1 MKLEKREITLNE
13 TDSLKDVYYTEKTL
27 LREYSARL
35 TLTTCQE
42 TKHELSA
49 LIEEV
54 TSDMEKAENLMQKSA
69 KNTALIGG

>member
-13 TDSLKDVYYTEKTL
+13 TDSLKDVYYLEKTL

-35 TLTTCQE
+35 ALAKCQE

-49 LIEEV
+49 LVKEV
-54 TSDMEKAENLMQKSA
+54 SEDMENVEKLTRKSAENC
-69 KNTALIGG
+69 ALIQ

>member
-13 TDSLKDVYYTEKTL
+13 ADSLKDVYYLEKTL

-35 TLTTCQE
+35 ALAKCQE

-49 LIEEV
+49 LVKEV
-54 TSDMEKAENLMQKSA
+54 TADMEQVEKWMQKSVE
-69 KNTALIGG
+69 NNALIGE

>member
-13 TDSLKDVYYTEKTL
+13 TDSLKDVYYLEKTL

-35 TLTTCQE
+35 ALAKCQE

-49 LIEEV
+49 LIEQV
-54 TSDMEKAENLMQKSA
+54 TQDMKTVESLIKKVV
-69 KNTALIGG
+69 KNNEGM

>member
-13 TDSLKDVYYTEKTL
+13 TDSLKDVYYLEKTL

-35 TLTTCQE
+35 ALAKCQE

-49 LIEEV
+49 MLKEV
-54 TSDMEKAENLMQKSA
+54 GEDMENVEKLMKKSA
-69 KNTALIGG
+69 KNCALIQ

>member
-13 TDSLKDVYYTEKTL
+13 ADSLKDVYYTEKTL

-35 TLTTCQE
+35 ALAKCQE

-49 LIEEV
+49 LVKEV
-54 TSDMEKAENLMQKSA
+54 TADMETVEKLMKKSA
-69 KNTALIGG
+69 KNNALLQ

>member
-13 TDSLKDVYYTEKTL
+13 TDSLKDVYYLEKTL

-35 TLTTCQE
+35 ALAKCQE

-49 LIEEV
+49 LVKEV
-54 TSDMEKAENLMQKSA
+54 TEDMEKVEKLMKESA
-69 KNTALIGG
+69 KNCALIG

>member
-13 TDSLKDVYYTEKTL
+13 ADSLKDVYYLEKTL

-35 TLTTCQE
+35 ALAKCQE

-49 LIEEV
+49 LVKEV
-54 TSDMEKAENLMQKSA
+54 TADMEQVEKRMQKSVE
-69 KNTALIGG
+69 NSALIGE

>member
-13 TDSLKDVYYTEKTL
+13 TDSLKDVYYLEKTL

-35 TLTTCQE
+35 ALAKCQE

-49 LIEEV
+49 LVNEV
-54 TSDMEKAENLMQKSA
+54 TEDMQNMEKLMKKSAENS
-69 KNTALIGG
+69 ALIQ

>member
-13 TDSLKDVYYTEKTL
+13 TDSLKDVYYLEKTL

-35 TLTTCQE
+35 ALAKCQE

-49 LIEEV
+49 LVNEV
-54 TSDMEKAENLMQKSA
+54 TEDMQNVERWMRESA
-69 KNTALIGG
+69 KNCAILQ

>member
-13 TDSLKDVYYTEKTL
+13 TDSLKDVYYLEKTL

-35 TLTTCQE
+35 ALAKCQE

-49 LIEEV
+49 LIGQV
-54 TSDMEKAENLMQKSA
+54 TEDMKTVEG
-69 KNTALIGG
+69 LIKKVDKDNAWIQ

>member
-13 TDSLKDVYYTEKTL
+13 ADSLKDVYYLEKTL

-35 TLTTCQE
+35 ALAKCQE

-54 TSDMEKAENLMQKSA
+54 TQDMKTVEGLIKKTVKGKA
-69 KNTALIGG
+69 

>member
-13 TDSLKDVYYTEKTL
+13 TDSLKDVYYLEKTL

-35 TLTTCQE
+35 ALAKCQE

-49 LIEEV
+49 LIEQV
-54 TSDMEKAENLMQKSA
+54 TEDMKTVES
-69 KNTALIGG
+69 LIKKTVKDNACLQ

>member
-13 TDSLKDVYYTEKTL
+13 TDSLKDVYYLEKTL

-35 TLTTCQE
+35 ALAVCQE

-49 LIEEV
+49 LVNEV
-54 TSDMEKAENLMQKSA
+54 TEDMEKTEKLMKKSAENC
-69 KNTALIGG
+69 ALLG

>member
-13 TDSLKDVYYTEKTL
+13 TDSLKDVYYLEKTL

-35 TLTTCQE
+35 ALAKCQE

-49 LIEEV
+49 MLKEV
-54 TSDMEKAENLMQKSA
+54 SEDMENVEKLMKKSA
-69 KNTALIGG
+69 KNCALVQ

>member
-13 TDSLKDVYYTEKTL
+13 ADSLKDVYYLEKTL

-35 TLTTCQE
+35 ALAKCQE

-49 LIEEV
+49 LIEQV
-54 TSDMEKAENLMQKSA
+54 TEDMKTVES
-69 KNTALIGG
+69 LIKKTVNGNACLQ